1 MSGEQ
6 IFEQKH
12 PYTFKAEQ
20 NPDGTWTI
28 TASRYSV
35 GGAFRKFR
43 LQSLTYTSTTLP
55 SSPKAA
61 WRAASGS

>member
-1 MSGEQ
+1 MAGAQ

-12 PYTFKAEQ
+12 PYMFTANQ

-28 TASRYSV
+28 IARRYSA
-35 GGAFRKFR
+35 GGMFRKSR
-43 LQSLTYTSTTLP
+43 LESLTYTSATLP